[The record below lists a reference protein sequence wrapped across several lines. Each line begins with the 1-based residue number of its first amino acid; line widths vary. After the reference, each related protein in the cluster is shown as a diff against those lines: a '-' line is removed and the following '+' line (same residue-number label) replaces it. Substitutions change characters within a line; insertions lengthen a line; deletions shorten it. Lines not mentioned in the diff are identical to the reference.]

1 MSPLAELTGTTGVA
15 LGGPIGRRLW
25 LGLWLASFS
34 ALLGLS
40 SGCSDEGDAPPPSD
54 FGYFEPDDFARTDCK
69 KGSLRSLSPAALYHG
84 LATGVGTSSGTELSI
99 IARVDQQNGKL
110 TGSVFNNF
118 ASWVKKS
125 NDDLVIRFERAA
137 TSQTSDDGQMV
148 AVHLC
153 GVLPSG
159 ELVGSYISCSSRG
172 CLEARL
178 VASQVTPLDEPAAGN
193 LTLLGET
200 NSGGAWGAKPF
211 AVNVRVADGLAYV
224 ARHSRGFSI
233 VDVRD
238 PAAMVV
244 LSELPTELDREIYN
258 DVKLTGGPGGKRYAL
273 LGSNLAGMIVVDVT
287 DPRAPMRVGRV
298 GATPADPAPNVHT
311 LALDGELAFL
321 ANTRTGLD
329 IYNIADPLAPTLV
342 GQFSHPSGKGFLHDL
357 YAGDGRVY
365 LNWWD
370 AGMAIVDVSDPTAPR
385 QLGNFQD
392 YGQRTSH
399 SSWPLEVGGRQ
410 IVLHGDEQYGS
421 HLRIVDATE
430 GSPTFAKQI
439 ASWMTRPAISLHNV
453 MAVGNLAVLAYYQ
466 DGVRVV
472 DLSDPT
478 SPRQVAWFQTWDP
491 DAPASGQSF
500 FDGACG
506 IDIDPATRTIYVA
519 DIARGLLVLRLASG
533 I

>member
-1 MSPLAELTGTTGVA
+1 MSPLAEPAGIPSVA
-15 LGGPIGRRLW
+15 LGGPIGRRLL
-25 LGLWLASFS
+25 LGLCLAS
-34 ALLGLS
+34 LLGLS
-40 SGCSDEGDAPPPSD
+40 GGCSDDGDDPPRSD
-54 FGYFEPDDFARTDCK
+54 YGYFEPDDFARVDCQ

-84 LATGVGTSSGTELSI
+84 LATGVGASAGVEFSLV
-99 IARVDQQNGKL
+99 ARVAEQNGKL
-110 TGSVFNNF
+110 TGSVSNNF
-118 ASWVKKS
+118 AAWVKKS
-125 NDDLVIRFERAA
+125 DDDLVIRHERAA
-137 TSQTSDDGQMV
+137 SAQTGEESQMI
-148 AVHLC
+148 AAHLC
-153 GVLPSG
+153 GALPSG
-159 ELVGSYISCSSRG
+159 ELVGSYLSCNGRG
-172 CLEARL
+172 CFEARL

-200 NSGGAWGAKPF
+200 DNGGAWGAKPF

-224 ARHSRGFSI
+224 ARYSRGLSI

-244 LSELPTELDREIYN
+244 LGELAVESDREIYN
-258 DVKLTGGPGGKRYAL
+258 DVKLTDGPGGKRYAL
-273 LGSNLAGMIVVDVT
+273 LASNLAGMIVVDVT

-298 GATPADPAPNVHT
+298 GSTPGDLAPNVHT

-329 IYNIADPLAPTLV
+329 IFNVADPLAPTLV
-342 GQFSHPSGKGFLHDL
+342 GHFSHPAAKGYLHDL

-370 AGMAIVDVSDPTAPR
+370 AGMAIVDVTDPAAPR

-392 YGQRTSH
+392 YGERTSH
-399 SSWPLEVGGRQ
+399 SSWPLEVGGRK
-410 IVLHGDEQYGS
+410 IALHGDEQYGA
-421 HLRIVDATE
+421 HLRIVDVTE
-430 GSPTFAKQI
+430 GSPTFAKPI

-478 SPRQVAWFQTWDP
+478 SPRQVAWFNTWDP
-491 DAPASGQSF
+491 DAPTAGQSF

-506 IDIDPATRTIYVA
+506 VDVDPATRTIYVA